1 MNSCR
6 SFNAWS
12 TSIQLRMGRRELK
25 SSSTTKWRNKLVVD
39 GGWFRC
45 SSTRQQQHNEESGG
59 PKLGVYRS
67 FVSCLRLFGWSFSS
81 SSLLSNLHF
90 TWAGLHFHYTVQTGV
105 SKSGFADQI
114 VTLLLVLCNVV
125 ACSSNL
131 QVETEESSKETAGR
145 EEKREQIAEQQQ
157 KHDRIQHSTVHK
169 NKRGRGE
176 AINVTEII
184 WLYPFLLP
192 LLGLSST
199 SSSSYYYSLPL
210 HVHGQLNSWIG
221 CTRPPQADSE
231 FSCLQLQT
239 VDYFYLLSFA
249 EDDCKDRLK
258 QVEEMPSKSSREE
271 EMYFR
276 S

>member
-90 TWAGLHFHYTVQTGV
+90 TWAGLHFHYTILYNQGSQNQV
-105 SKSGFADQI
+105 SQI
-114 VTLLLVLCNVV
+114 RSSLCYSFCVTLLHAVPSGDRRVFKRN
-125 ACSSNL
+125 SR
-131 QVETEESSKETAGR
+131 KGR
-145 EEKREQIAEQQQ
+145 EKGLSNNKNTIEY
-157 KHDRIQHSTVHK
+157 STVHK

-231 FSCLQLQT
+231 FSCPELQT
-239 VDYFYLLSFA
+239 VDYFYILSFA
-249 EDDCKDRLK
+249 EEDCKERLK